1 MKIAIAAW
9 GTTGD
14 VYPVLALAERLLQR
28 EHHVRVCAPSIYK
41 DKILDIG
48 ADFYEVGVAFDLAEF
63 HQTMDT
69 VMAMRDPMA
78 PLLLIAKEGI
88 LRRGEKWYNDCLV
101 ATEGYDLVICH
112 SIDIPGQEA
121 AIRNGLPW
129 LTVTYCPGFIKIPDN
144 ALYLFPNWSRT
155 FNAIVWKLIRLRL
168 RYAVGPLFNQFIT
181 SVGGKPRA
189 TVASDEMYSPH
200 LNLIAA
206 SPTLCSPANFPP
218 NHKFTGVWYLA
229 QPDYVPPSDLT
240 DFLADGPPPIVI
252 TFGSMGGS
260 NSRETTNILIDAV
273 KLTKQRAIIQ
283 AGWGLLGAQDAGEN
297 IFCTEYVPHQWL
309 FPQISCVV
317 HHGGAGTTASVCRA
331 KVPSIVVPHFGDQ
344 FYWGKLLFD
353 LGAAPKSLNR
363 RNLTAKR
370 LAQRIEQVL
379 TTPSIT
385 EKVEMLGTRMESE
398 DGLTTAVDLIESFPL
413 SKQT

>member
-48 ADFYEVGVAFDLAEF
+48 ADFFEVGVPFDLAEF

-69 VMAMRDPMA
+69 VIAMRDPMA

-88 LRRGEKWYNDCLV
+88 LRRGEKWYNDCLT
-101 ATEGYDLVICH
+101 AMKGYDLAICH

-121 AIRNGLPW
+121 AIRNELPW
-129 LTVTYCPGFIKIPDN
+129 ITVTYCPGFIKIPDN

-168 RYAVGPLFNQFIT
+168 RYAVDPLFNQFIA

-206 SPTLCSPANFPP
+206 SPALCQPGDFPP
-218 NHKFTGVWYLA
+218 NHKFTGVWHLA
-229 QPDYVPPSDLT
+229 QPDYVPPSELT
-240 DFLADGPPPIVI
+240 DFLANGPPPIVI

-260 NSRETTNILIDAV
+260 NSRETTEILMDAV
-273 KLTKQRAIIQ
+273 KMINQRAIIQ
-283 AGWGLLGAQDAGEN
+283 AGWGLLGAQDAGED

-309 FPQISCVV
+309 FPKASCVV
-317 HHGGAGTTASVCRA
+317 HHGGAGTTASVCQA
-331 KVPSIVVPHFGDQ
+331 KVPSVVVPHFGDQ

-353 LGAAPKSLNR
+353 LGVAPKSLNR

-370 LAQRIEQVL
+370 LAQRIAQVM
-379 TTPSIT
+379 TTPSMT
-385 EKVEMLGTRMESE
+385 EKAEMLGTQMESE
-398 DGLTTAVDLIESFPL
+398 DGLTTAVDLLESFP
-413 SKQT
+413 SSEK